1 MRKPVFERIFDS
13 MNTTMTAP
21 ELHRRLAAGER
32 FQLIDVRSPREYA
45 EGHVPGAMNL
55 PMDEAEARVDD
66 MRPHDPVV
74 LVCQSGKR
82 ASMTCD
88 LLKPHRGDL
97 VVLEGGTSAWMSSG
111 FDVVRS
117 VRTRLPLMRQVQL
130 IAGLMVVAGATLAL
144 TVAIAWIGLALFV
157 GLGLTLAGATGFCGM
172 AILLEK
178 MPWNR
183 PAKGVAPTAGPAC
196 AK

>member
-1 MRKPVFERIFDS
+1 MTS
-13 MNTTMTAP
+13 TMTSQ

-32 FQLIDVRSPREYA
+32 FQLIDVRTPREYA
-45 EGHVPGAMNL
+45 EGHVPGALNL
-55 PMDEAEARVDD
+55 PMDEAEARIED
-66 MRPHDPVV
+66 MHPHDPVV

-97 VVLEGGTSAWMSSG
+97 IVLEGGTNGWMSSG
-111 FDVVRS
+111 FGVVRS
-117 VRTRLPLMRQVQL
+117 IRTRLPLMRQVQL
-130 IAGLMVVAGATLAL
+130 IAGLLVVTGATLAL
-144 TVAIAWIGLALFV
+144 TVALAWVGLALFV

-183 PAKGVAPTAGPAC
+183 PSKGTSAGSAPAC

>member
-1 MRKPVFERIFDS
+1 
-13 MNTTMTAP
+13 MNTTMNSQ
-21 ELHRRLAAGER
+21 ELHRRLAARER

-55 PMDEAEARVDD
+55 PMDEAEARIDD

-88 LLKPHRGDL
+88 LLKPHRGDM
-97 VVLEGGTSAWMSSG
+97 VVLEGGTRAWMSSG
-111 FDVVRS
+111 FSVVAAA
-117 VRTRLPLMRQVQL
+117 RTRHTLMRQVQL
-130 IAGLMVVAGATLAL
+130 IAGLLVVTGAALAL

-183 PAKGVAPTAGPAC
+183 PAKGAAAGSAPAC